1 MRIAHL
7 FTGDDGRSHFE
18 DVELRLDFG
27 QLRDRTP
34 LLPVDGI
41 DFRRSP
47 ERSETVSLHNV
58 SRRQFV
64 VTLDGALEVECGDGT
79 KRRFTAGDVF
89 FAEDRTGEGH
99 SSRHVEGVRRSLVIP
114 VADDF
119 DFKALLD

>member
-41 DFRRSP
+41 DFRRSA
-47 ERSETVSLHNV
+47 ERSDTVRFHNV

-64 VTLDGALEVECGDGT
+64 VTLEGVLEVECGDGT

-99 SSRHVEGVRRSLVIP
+99 SSRHVEGERRSIVIP

-119 DFKALLD
+119 DFGALLV